1 MSESSWKKFLKSKQI
16 FIFGFYKFS
25 LCRLM
30 DLQLSRTRKSV
41 VSNEVRIQMQRRS
54 ISLNT
59 YRRLSK
65 NQLVKDIKQNIL
77 ALREER
83 EKKKKLLNYLES
95 DMDMV
100 LQQK

>member
-1 MSESSWKKFLKSKQI
+1 M
-16 FIFGFYKFS
+16 
-25 LCRLM
+25 
-30 DLQLSRTRKSV
+30 SRTRKSV

-59 YRRLSK
+59 YRRISK
-65 NQLVKDIKQNIL
+65 HQLVKDIKLNIL

>member
-1 MSESSWKKFLKSKQI
+1 
-16 FIFGFYKFS
+16 
-25 LCRLM
+25 M

-59 YRRLSK
+59 YRRISK